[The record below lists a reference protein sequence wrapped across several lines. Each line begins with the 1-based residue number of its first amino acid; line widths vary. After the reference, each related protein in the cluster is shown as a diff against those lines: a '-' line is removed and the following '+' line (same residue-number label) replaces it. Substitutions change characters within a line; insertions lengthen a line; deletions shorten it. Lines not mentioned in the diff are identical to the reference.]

1 MLKSMLILNFFNVG
15 PTPHFDFNLFYVGP
29 TAHFNELQQGMQELP
44 DRGSFSVLH
53 SYNSIYTQL
62 LFHQC
67 LLFGKDIQPAGRFRN
82 NSSYFLIVLII
93 MR

>member
-29 TAHFNELQQGMQELP
+29 TAHFNVLQQGMQKLP
-44 DRGSFSVLH
+44 DRCSFSALH
-53 SYNSIYTQL
+53 AYNFIYTQL

-82 NSSYFLIVLII
+82 NSSYF
-93 MR
+93 